1 MSFKSEFL
9 NAFFQEA
16 EKLVS
21 LLTKKFRDNK
31 QAWLQCGEVLL
42 KLGKLEKARSLMQ
55 RAITS
60 LDKKLRKQR

>member
-1 MSFKSEFL
+1 M
-9 NAFFQEA
+9 QEA

-21 LLTKKFRDNK
+21 LLTKKFRENK
-31 QAWLQCGEVLL
+31 QAWLQSGEVLM

-60 LDKKLRKQR
+60 LDKKLRK